1 MIIYLLFIRGVYLI
15 KAILIRK
22 TLEALKNMQN
32 ELKSYQ
38 LKLNDY
44 RKELNEVIENFIWL
58 SILF

>member
-1 MIIYLLFIRGVYLI
+1 VHLI

-32 ELKSYQ
+32 ELKYYQ
-38 LKLNDY
+38 LKLDDY
-44 RKELNEVIENFIWL
+44 RKELKEVIEKFIWL